1 MFCVLVKEDMRRAL
15 TSLPQVLA
23 ESGAKKNQVK
33 ILAFLLLII
42 LTIASFERL

>member
-23 ESGAKKNQVK
+23 DSAAKKNQVK

-42 LTIASFERL
+42 LRIASFERL